1 VRACGSGSRG
11 ILSHAQYL
19 SCELCMSHAAAA
31 GGARACRNGS
41 SSTSV
46 CADVLGPHRFEPS
59 MLPEQQ
65 GASPLPLHSAAS
77 MPEMPDSQLAPT
89 ALQQIAA
96 SKSPEGAST
105 QERQQAPAGCAAVAV
120 AEPLELSHPRPQ
132 LNAHSS
138 TTMQQRSDEI
148 SSRHDAKVV
157 KPGDVVVLLTGQLLG
172 STGQV
177 VSVRDTEAIV
187 HLACGLR
194 SMHLDDIRPLERS
207 PETSKFSPE
216 ASKLVPL
223 ARANRMAVL
232 HKSPQSPESGS
243 DVAWSIPSE
252 ASPTPSISPPCDM
265 HCTPPDARRGS
276 SLSFQEVLNSSNST
290 PPPRFEERGGGGGGG
305 GGARMLPIPPSQCA
319 LPQTPPPPPL
329 KHDGANVNINFR
341 DLIFMVPPIGS
352 GTNKTVYKATWNQH
366 VVVSHHVS
374 HTLPHTPH
382 PDLPPAPP
390 RPHLP
395 LLRCASPRRLV

>member
-1 VRACGSGSRG
+1 MRACGSGSRG

-19 SCELCMSHAAAA
+19 SYELCMSHAAAA
-31 GGARACRNGS
+31 GGARACRDGS
-41 SSTSV
+41 SSSSA

-77 MPEMPDSQLAPT
+77 LPEMPDSQLAPT

-96 SKSPEGAST
+96 SKIPGGGST
-105 QERQQAPAGCAAVAV
+105 QERQQAPAGCAAVA
-120 AEPLELSHPRPQ
+120 EPLELSNPCPQ

-138 TTMQQRSDEI
+138 TTMQQHSDEI

-232 HKSPQSPESGS
+232 HKSPQSPESAS

-252 ASPTPSISPPCDM
+252 ASPTPSMSPPCDI
-265 HCTPPDARRGS
+265 HCTPPYARRGS
-276 SLSFQEVLNSSNST
+276 SLSFQDVLNSSNST
-290 PPPRFEERGGGGGGG
+290 PPPRFEERGGGG

-366 VVVSHHVS
+366 VVVSHVS
-374 HTLPHTPH
+374 HTLPTLTFPLRH
-382 PDLPPAPP
+382 PDLTC
-390 RPHLP
+390 LF
-395 LLRCASPRRLV
+395 